1 MEYIYDAMGNKLAK
15 KLNNAV
21 VNYYAGSIVYKGTVN
36 KEPEY
41 ILHPEGIALY
51 GGTGFA
57 YQYNL
62 TDHLGNVRSVLATNK
77 TVEQTT
83 DSFPFGLA
91 HATANLGKNKYLYN
105 GKELQND
112 NIGGTAFSNLDY
124 GARFYDPTIARWNV
138 IDPLAE
144 KYYGLSPYNYVANNP
159 MRFIDPDGRDI
170 WQMDRKGNIEWLR
183 KEDKHFLFARGEDG
197 SHKSLEIKNRD
208 ILDQLSTY
216 TEVPK
221 YTSEG
226 YIQDM
231 GLRRTAVTGTE
242 DANDMANLFSF
253 AAKNSDVE
261 WVLDFA
267 NVNGEKKYGIG
278 TYGLNSFAPGNL
290 FGTAKREIIGS
301 IHSHPNPTTKNAE
314 IESLHGDRG
323 LSVGR
328 SFPTYVYMS
337 KSSNIYLVQ
346 KGKINF
352 MQKAKDTYNVTSLNK
367 LK

>member
-112 NIGGTAFSNLDY
+112 NIGGTAFNNLDY

-159 MRFIDPDGRDI
+159 LRFIDPDGRVVRDVN
-170 WQMDRKGNIEWLR
+170 GNIVAR
-183 KEDKHFLFARGEDG
+183 KIN
-197 SHKSLEIKNRD
+197 SN
-208 ILDQLSTY
+208 STY
-216 TEVPK
+216 RV
-221 YTSEG
+221 G
-226 YIQDM
+226 D
-231 GLRRTAVTGTE
+231 GTKTI
-242 DANDMANLFSF
+242 ASF
-253 AAKNSDVE
+253 NATHVQI
-261 WVLDFA
+261 LT
-267 NVNGEKKYGIG
+267 NG
-278 TYGLNSFAPGNL
+278 
-290 FGTAKREIIGS
+290 
-301 IHSHPNPTTKNAE
+301 
-314 IESLHGDRG
+314 
-323 LSVGR
+323 
-328 SFPTYVYMS
+328 
-337 KSSNIYLVQ
+337 
-346 KGKINF
+346 GKTIN
-352 MQKAKDTYNVTSLNK
+352 
-367 LK
+367 